1 MRRPRLKIC
10 LIVLT
15 IVWTTAAA
23 AIAGDVELE
32 FLGEADLPPDLEID
46 GTLVGGLSGLAYDPG
61 CQLFYAISDDR
72 GYVAPPRFYTLRI
85 VRSEGKPR
93 AEILEAT
100 LLRNADAGVFERG
113 VLDPEGIAL
122 DANGTLYLSSEGGP
136 DRGAAPFVARMTFGG
151 VVLGEF
157 ELPAYY
163 LPRADGSAGVRNN
176 LGFEGL
182 DVTPDGAL
190 LFATV
195 EDALLQD
202 GPVADLGVRS
212 PARILVF
219 DTVSGLP
226 QAEYLYEVEAV
237 PDEPQPASAFRTNGI
252 SEIVTLDASRL
263 LVIERSFSAG
273 VGNRVRLYLA
283 DLSEADNILG
293 RERLAGPG
301 TEMPRAAT
309 KTLVADLS
317 NLGIAADNIEGAAL
331 GPQLDD
337 GRRLLVLVADNNFQP
352 AVQKN
357 QVLFFAASGVPQPT
371 VRHLRATI
379 PEVQGAAHFS
389 PLNGRCV
396 ASVTGVV
403 TAVLGSRKGQAF
415 WIQDPVDDGDPAT
428 SQGVLV
434 TAPEGLPQIAV
445 GDEVR
450 VDGRVEEPLWGDELP
465 VTRLRATATLKKGSG
480 SAMPEPVVIG
490 DGGVR
495 IPPAAVASP
504 GLQVFD
510 PSLYAADAFESL
522 EGMLVR
528 INGPVVVGPTSR
540 YGEAVVLTDRGFG
553 VGPRTAR
560 GGLGL
565 GDSGPSLERI
575 VISDRLESDQPL
587 LTVGDRLA
595 GPVEGILHYTYGAY
609 KVLNTTP
616 SPGVEAGGLERE
628 VTALGGDREHLTVA
642 TFNLENL
649 SALSPEDK
657 LVALGRAVALNLRS
671 PDILA
676 IQEVQDDSGPKDDGT
691 VTAEATLS
699 RLTAAIE
706 AAGGAHYD
714 WRSIDP
720 VDGADGGQ
728 PGANIRTA
736 FLFNP
741 ARVSFVDRGAGAAAD
756 GPAGPFPE
764 MSPGLV
770 AGDAPAFAAGAD
782 GHGGTRKPL
791 AGEFLFA
798 GRRLVVVNLHLVS
811 KGGDDPLFGL
821 RQPPLRPST
830 TRREAQAS
838 AVGESVRLLMEEDPG
853 TMVIV
858 LGDFNDFVDSSPVHS
873 LEAAGLEDLVKRLP
887 KDDRY
892 TYVFLGRS
900 QALDHFLVSPD
911 LGEDAEVDAVHL
923 AAEFPAAERATDHDP
938 IVVRLKF

>member
-1 MRRPRLKIC
+1 VRRPRLKTC

-15 IVWTTAAA
+15 IVWATAAA
-23 AIAGDVELE
+23 AMAGDVELE
-32 FLGEADLPPDLEID
+32 LLGEADLPPDLEID

-85 VRSEGKPR
+85 VWSEGKPR

-100 LLRNADAGVFERG
+100 LLRNTDAGVFERG

-122 DANGTLYLSSEGGP
+122 DANGALYMSSEGGP

-151 VVLGEF
+151 VLLGEF

-190 LFATV
+190 LFAAV
-195 EDALLQD
+195 EDALIQD
-202 GPVADLGVRS
+202 GPAADLGVGS

-226 QAEYLYEVEAV
+226 EAEYLYDVEAV
-237 PDEPQPASAFRTNGI
+237 PDEPRPASAFRTNGI
-252 SEIVTLDASRL
+252 SEIVALDATHL

-283 DLSEADNILG
+283 NLFEADDILG

-301 TEMPRAAT
+301 GEMPRAAA

-352 AVQKN
+352 SVQKN
-357 QVLFFAASGVPQPT
+357 QVLFFAASGVPRPT

-434 TAPEGLPQIAV
+434 TAPEGLQQFAV
-445 GDEVR
+445 GDEVH

-465 VTRLRATATLKKGSG
+465 VTRLRATAVVRKSSG
-480 SAMPEPVVIG
+480 SAVPEPVVIG

-495 IPPAAVASP
+495 IPAATVASP
-504 GLQVFD
+504 GLRVFD
-510 PSLYAADAFESL
+510 PALYAADAFESL
-522 EGMLVR
+522 EGMRVR
-528 INGPVVVGPTSR
+528 ITDPVVVGPTSR
-540 YGEAVVLTDRGFG
+540 YGETVVLADNGVG

-560 GGLGL
+560 GGLEL

-575 VISDRLESDQPL
+575 MISDRLEPDQAL
-587 LTVGDRLA
+587 LTVGGCLA
-595 GPVEGILHYTYGAY
+595 GAVEGILHYTFGSY
-609 KVLNTTP
+609 KIVSTSALP
-616 SPGVEAGGLERE
+616 PVEAADLERE
-628 VTALGGDREHLTVA
+628 ITALEGDRQHLTVA

-649 SALSPEDK
+649 SALSPEEK
-657 LVALGRAVALNLRS
+657 FLALGRAVAINLRS

-676 IQEVQDDSGPKDDGT
+676 VQEVQDDSGPTDDGT
-691 VTAEATLS
+691 VTAEKTMA
-699 RLTAAIE
+699 RMAAAIE
-706 AAGGAHYD
+706 AAGGARYD

-736 FLFNP
+736 FLFDP
-741 ARVSFVDRGAGAAAD
+741 ARVRFVDRGVGTGAERAT
-756 GPAGPFPE
+756 GPFPAV
-764 MSPGLV
+764 SPGLM
-770 AGDAPAFAAGAD
+770 AADDPAFAAKAD

-791 AGEFLFA
+791 AGEFRFA

-830 TRREAQAS
+830 ARREAQAR
-838 AVGESVRLLMEEDPG
+838 AVGESVGQLLEEDPG
-853 TMVIV
+853 TTVIV
-858 LGDFNDFVDSSPVHS
+858 LGDLNDFVDSLPLQS
-873 LEAAGLEDLVKRLP
+873 LEEAGLEDLVKRLP
-887 KDDRY
+887 ADDRY
-892 TYVFLGRS
+892 TYVFRGSS
-900 QALDHFLVSPD
+900 QALDHVLVSPD
-911 LGEDAEVDAVHL
+911 PGEDVAVDAVHL
-923 AAEFPAAERATDHDP
+923 AAEFPAAQRPTDHDP
-938 IVVRLKF
+938 VVVRLKF